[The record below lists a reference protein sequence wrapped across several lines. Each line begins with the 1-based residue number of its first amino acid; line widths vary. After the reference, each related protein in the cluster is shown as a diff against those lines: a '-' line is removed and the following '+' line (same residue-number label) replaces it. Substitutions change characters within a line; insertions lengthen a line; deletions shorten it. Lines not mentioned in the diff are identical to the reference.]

1 MSIVARRR
9 GAASLAAAMATLVQD
24 IDQRLVLARTESL
37 ADAIALGLTPQRI
50 LATISGVMGLVALLL
65 ASMGIYGVT
74 AYTVALRR
82 REFAIRLALGAPRAR
97 VVQMV
102 FRQGTWL
109 VAVGLGIGL
118 ALAIGVGQ
126 VFRSSS
132 TGCRP
137 LTCRLFSGQSRSSS
151 PSARRRPS
159 CRQGRPLAR
168 DGGARFRRTERQARP
183 S

>member
-1 MSIVARRR
+1 M
-9 GAASLAAAMATLVQD
+9 AALVQD
-24 IDQRLVLARTESL
+24 IDQRLVLARAESL

-97 VVQMV
+97 VIRMV

-109 VAVGLGIGL
+109 VAVGLGTGL
-118 ALAIGVGQ
+118 ALAIGAGQ
-126 VFRSSS
+126 VLSVFFYGLPAAHVP
-132 TGCRP
+132 TLLG
-137 LTCRLFSGQSRSSS
+137 TVALFLAIGAAAAVVPAGQAVREGW
-151 PSARRRPS
+151 RRAL
-159 CRQGRPLAR
+159 QE
-168 DGGARFRRTERQARP
+168 D
-183 S
+183 

>member
-1 MSIVARRR
+1 MS
-9 GAASLAAAMATLVQD
+9 
-24 IDQRLVLARTESL
+24 
-37 ADAIALGLTPQRI
+37 IALGLTPQRV

-126 VFRSSS
+126 VLSVFFYGLPATHVPTLAWDRGALPRHRRGGVRRAGRAGRSRGLAARASR
-132 TGCRP
+132 GV
-137 LTCRLFSGQSRSSS
+137 SGT
-151 PSARRRPS
+151 PAFAAFDIETAVP
-159 CRQGRPLAR
+159 
-168 DGGARFRRTERQARP
+168 
-183 S
+183 